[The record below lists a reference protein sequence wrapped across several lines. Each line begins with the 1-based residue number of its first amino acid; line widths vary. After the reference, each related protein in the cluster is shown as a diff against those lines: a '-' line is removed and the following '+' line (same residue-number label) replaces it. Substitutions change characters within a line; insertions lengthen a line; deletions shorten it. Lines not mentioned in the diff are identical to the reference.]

1 MRAYERFLNYVVVNT
16 RSDEES
22 STYPSSAC
30 QFDLAKVL
38 VEEMKEMGISD
49 VRCDEFCYVYGTI
62 PATPGYE
69 DKPALGLIAHMD
81 TSPECPGDNV
91 KPILH
96 ENYDGKDVKLPDGT
110 VLSLSKFPF
119 LADLKG
125 ETLIT
130 ADGTTL
136 LGADDKAGIAEIM
149 TAAEMLLASGQP
161 HGKVCICFTPD
172 EEIGRGTDKFDI
184 SGFGADFAYTV
195 DGGDVGNLEYENFNA
210 DSARVDVKGFLVH
223 PGSSKNKMIN
233 AINVAMEFHAALPT
247 MDRPE
252 HTVMREGFFH
262 LLNFQGDV
270 THAHMDYI
278 IRDHDRAKQE
288 QRKDTLRHI
297 ADCLNDKYG
306 EGTVTLEIR
315 EQYRNMIEKII
326 PDHAHL
332 LENAREAIR
341 MAGLEPR
348 EIPFRGGTDGAM
360 LSWKGLPCPNLGT
373 GGFNFHGTGECI
385 TAERMDKSAQIL
397 LNIISIY
404 AR

>member
-1 MRAYERFLNYVVVNT
+1 MRAYERFLNYVVINT

-30 QFDLAKVL
+30 QFDLARVL

-49 VRCDEFCYVYGTI
+49 VRCDEYAYVYGTL

-69 DKPALGLIAHMD
+69 NKPALGLIAHMD

-96 ENYDGKDVKLPDGT
+96 ENYDGKDVRLPDGT
-110 VLSLSKFPF
+110 VLSLDKFPF

-130 ADGTTL
+130 TDGTTL
-136 LGADDKAGIAEIM
+136 LGADDKAGIAEIL
-149 TAAEMLLASGQP
+149 TAAEMLLSSGRP

-184 SGFGADFAYTV
+184 AGFGADFAYTV

-210 DSARVDVKGFLVH
+210 FSCVVKFKGFIVH
-223 PGSSKNKMIN
+223 PGSGKDKMIN
-233 AINVAMEFHAALPT
+233 ACNVASEFHNALPA
-247 MDRPE
+247 MERPE
-252 HTVMREGFFH
+252 HTEMKEGFYH
-262 LLNFQGDV
+262 LLDMKGDV
-270 THAHMDYI
+270 TQAQLAYI
-278 IRDHDRAKQE
+278 IRDHDWNKMQYRLETVRLAA
-288 QRKDTLRHI
+288 QR
-297 ADCLNDKYG
+297 LNDKYG
-306 EGTVTLEIR
+306 EGTVAVEIT
-315 EQYRNMIEKII
+315 ESYRNMLEQIR
-326 PDHAHL
+326 PHFHL
-332 LENAREAIR
+332 IENARQAIR

-348 EIPFRGGTDGAM
+348 EVPFRGGTDGAM

-373 GGFNFHGTGECI
+373 GGFNFHGSGECI

-397 LNIISIY
+397 LNIITIY

>member
-184 SGFGADFAYTV
+184 PGFGADFAYTV

-210 DSARVDVKGFLVH
+210 DSAQVDVKGFLVH

-262 LLNFQGDV
+262 LLNIQGGV
-270 THAHMDYI
+270 THVHMDYI

-288 QRKDTLRHI
+288 HRKDTLRHI

>member
-1 MRAYERFLNYVVVNT
+1 MRAYERFLNYVVINT

-30 QFDLAKVL
+30 QFDLARVL

-49 VRCDEFCYVYGTI
+49 VRCDEYAYVYGTL

-69 DKPALGLIAHMD
+69 NKPALGLIAHMD

-110 VLSLSKFPF
+110 VLSLDKFPF

-130 ADGTTL
+130 TDGTTL
-136 LGADDKAGIAEIM
+136 LGADDKAGIAEIL
-149 TAAEMLLASGQP
+149 TAAEMLLSSGRP

-184 SGFGADFAYTV
+184 AGFGADFAYTV

-210 DSARVDVKGFLVH
+210 FSCVVKFKGFIVH
-223 PGSSKNKMIN
+223 PGSSKDKMIN
-233 AINVAMEFHAALPT
+233 ACNVASEFHNALPA
-247 MDRPE
+247 MERPE
-252 HTVMREGFFH
+252 HTEMKEGFYH
-262 LLNFQGDV
+262 LLDMKGDV
-270 THAHMDYI
+270 TQAQLAYI
-278 IRDHDRAKQE
+278 IRDHDWNKMQYRLETVRLAA
-288 QRKDTLRHI
+288 QR
-297 ADCLNDKYG
+297 LNDKYG
-306 EGTVTLEIR
+306 EGTVAVEIT
-315 EQYRNMIEKII
+315 ESYRNMLEQIK
-326 PDHAHL
+326 PHFHL
-332 LENAREAIR
+332 IENAREAIR
-341 MAGLEPR
+341 MADLEPR
-348 EIPFRGGTDGAM
+348 EVPFRGGTDGAM

-373 GGFNFHGTGECI
+373 GGFNFHGSGECI

-397 LNIISIY
+397 LNIITIY